1 MNIAE
6 RALGHSI
13 EAYGVKTNYLKDGAG
28 FPLVLLHG
36 SGLGVSAHANWGG
49 ILPDL
54 ARHFQ
59 VIAPDVA
66 GFGYSEPKDDTQY
79 SMEFWVAHTVA
90 FLDALE
96 IKRASFIGNS
106 FGGALAV
113 ALAARHPERVERM
126 MLMGSAGVHFVPPP
140 VFGFDLSKGLNADT
154 MRQIVNMFT
163 VHPERVTEDMVQ
175 IRLQM
180 AVRPGAMAR
189 LARLFPGDTKVT
201 RVTSLITDDA
211 LIASI
216 KVPTLLVHGRDDQIV
231 PTTTS
236 YRLHELISAADLC
249 VLSRCGHW
257 SQVDRAADFKAL
269 AINFLAQKQV

>member
-1 MNIAE
+1 MNIEEHA
-6 RALGHSI
+6 RGHSI
-13 EAYGVKTNYLKDGAG
+13 EAYGVKTNYLKHGAG

-36 SGLGVSAHANWGG
+36 SGLGVSAYANWGG
-49 ILPDL
+49 ILPEL

-59 VIAPDVA
+59 VFAPDVA

-113 ALAARHPERVERM
+113 ALAARHPDRVERM
-126 MLMGSAGVHFVPPP
+126 MLMGSAGVYFVPPP

-154 MRQIVNMFT
+154 MRHMVNLFT

-180 AVRPGAMAR
+180 AIRPGAMAR
-189 LARLFPGDTKVT
+189 LARMFPGDTRMT
-201 RVTSLITDDA
+201 RVTSLVTDNA

-216 KVPTLLVHGRDDQIV
+216 KAPTLLVHGRDDRIV

-236 YRLHELISAADLC
+236 HRLHELIADSDLC

-269 AINFLAQKQV
+269 ALNFLAQKRV